1 MTCTTS
7 TVSVRANVLSEP
19 VSRHL
24 TNILSLSLSL
34 SLAIAVAELADISF
48 LRFEEKIHS
57 VRPYFRA
64 ISMMVKVK
72 ESYSYTLYLAHV
84 LVHVQLS
91 ISCACTDLVHHFRRR
106 TCR

>member
-24 TNILSLSLSL
+24 TNILSLSL
-34 SLAIAVAELADISF
+34 AIAIAELADISF